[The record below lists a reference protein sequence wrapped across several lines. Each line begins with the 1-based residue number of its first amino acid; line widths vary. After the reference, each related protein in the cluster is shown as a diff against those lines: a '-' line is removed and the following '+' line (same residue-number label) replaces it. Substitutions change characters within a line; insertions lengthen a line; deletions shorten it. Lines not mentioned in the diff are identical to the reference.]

1 MFTIPDDIR
10 LAVAKDQRDEFRMGA
25 EFFKFIHS
33 TLPVESTENSSRFI
47 LYPLPF
53 QILFFFEGFFNLGG
67 GQESQESQQA
77 DEIARRRVSPETA
90 R

>member
-53 QILFFFEGFFNLGG
+53 QILFFFEGL
-67 GQESQESQQA
+67 QA